1 MSRTVNIIGAGLA
14 GCEAAWQLSR
24 RGIKVNLYD
33 IKPQEFTPAHSS
45 GNFCE
50 LVCSNSLKS
59 NDTANAHGLLKQEM
73 RELSSLIID
82 CADKCA
88 VPAGSAL
95 AVDREAFSRLVT
107 DKLKSETNINI
118 ICREVTEID
127 TDNITVIATGPLTTS
142 KLLGNLQKLCGGE
155 NLYFFDAAAPVIDG
169 ESIDFKYAFSGSRY
183 GKNSGDSG
191 DYINCPLGRQQYY
204 DFVSELA
211 SAKSVQLKDFED
223 NKVFEGCLPV
233 EIVAKRGADTLRYGA
248 LKPVGLKDKDGNTP
262 FAVVQLRRENVEG
275 SCYNM
280 VGFQTNLLFSEQ
292 KRVFSMIPALKNAVF
307 LKYGVMHKN
316 SYINSPRV
324 LDSGFMLKN
333 YNNVYIAGQLCGVEG
348 YVESAA
354 SGLMAAI
361 NAYMRITGRG
371 KIDFTAQTVMGALAN
386 YITAENN
393 NFQPMNANFGILKPL
408 DVKIKDKAQ
417 RNALFA
423 QRSLNKIKELSSN
436 I

>member
-95 AVDREAFSRLVT
+95 AVDRDAFSGLVT

-118 ICREVTEID
+118 ICREVTDID
-127 TDNITVIATGPLTTS
+127 INDITIIATGPLTTP
-142 KLLGNLQKLCGGE
+142 KLLGSLQKLCGGE

-211 SAKSVQLKDFED
+211 SAESVQLKDFED

-248 LKPVGLKDKDGNTP
+248 LKPVGLKDKEGNTP
-262 FAVVQLRRENVEG
+262 FAAVQLRRENVEG

-316 SYINSPRV
+316 SYINSPRI
-324 LDSGFMLKN
+324 LGSGFMLKN

-371 KIDFTAQTVMGALAN
+371 QIDFTAQTVMGALAN
-386 YITAENN
+386 YITAENK

-423 QRSLNKIKELSSN
+423 QRSLNKIKELKSC

>member
-1 MSRTVNIIGAGLA
+1 MNRTVNIIGAGLA

-45 GNFCE
+45 ENFCE

-73 RELSSLIID
+73 RELNSLIID

-95 AVDREAFSRLVT
+95 AVDREAFSKLVT
-107 DKLKSETNINI
+107 DKLNSEENINI
-118 ICREVTEID
+118 ICREVTDID
-127 TDNITVIATGPLTTS
+127 IDNITVIATGPLTTP
-142 KLLGNLQKLCGGE
+142 KLSAACKVCGGE
-155 NLYFFDAAAPVIDG
+155 KPVFFCWRGAGNRG
-169 ESIDFKYAFSGSRY
+169 ESIDFKNAFSGSRY

-223 NKVFEGCLPV
+223 NKVFEGCLPI

-262 FAVVQLRRENVEG
+262 FAAVQLRGKCRG
-275 SCYNM
+275 KLLQHG
-280 VGFQTNLLFSEQ
+280 GFQQICFFGAE
-292 KRVFSMIPALKNAVF
+292 K
-307 LKYGVMHKN
+307 
-316 SYINSPRV
+316 
-324 LDSGFMLKN
+324 GF
-333 YNNVYIAGQLCGVEG
+333 
-348 YVESAA
+348 
-354 SGLMAAI
+354 
-361 NAYMRITGRG
+361 
-371 KIDFTAQTVMGALAN
+371 
-386 YITAENN
+386 
-393 NFQPMNANFGILKPL
+393 FQ
-408 DVKIKDKAQ
+408 
-417 RNALFA
+417 
-423 QRSLNKIKELSSN
+423 
-436 I
+436 